1 MGTPR
6 IRSFFMVYLMFLID
20 LSAVSGGT
28 CWAVPAHAG
37 PCPGGL
43 LLLFT
48 RKVTRGLQKCSKN
61 TQECHFHYFLQHFW
75 HPWLKS
81 VVKHV
86 FFEHGLS
93 LSL

>member
-6 IRSFFMVYLMFLID
+6 IRSFLMAYLMFLIN
-20 LSAVSGGT
+20 LSAVSGSP
-28 CWAVPAHAG
+28 CWAVLAHAG

-48 RKVTRGLQKCSKN
+48 RKVTHGLQKCSKN
-61 TQECHFHYFLQHFW
+61 THGCDFHNVLQHFW

-81 VVKHV
+81 VVKHM